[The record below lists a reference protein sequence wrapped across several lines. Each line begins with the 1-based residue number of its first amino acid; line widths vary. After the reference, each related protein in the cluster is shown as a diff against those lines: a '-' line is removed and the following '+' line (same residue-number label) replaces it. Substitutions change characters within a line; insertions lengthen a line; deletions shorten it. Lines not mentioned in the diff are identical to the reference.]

1 MITIIDGPPK
11 SGKTTMANSI
21 RNAHIGKGGPLTAD
35 RKADWKPTGL
45 LLIDEDAQK
54 DAEPRHLIEK
64 LLHGDA
70 LPEDGTPVAAS
81 KLNWKDEPSVVI
93 VGKKQEKL
101 LDVFEKLVPGFAKK
115 VGPVK
120 RIAFSDA

>member
-1 MITIIDGPPK
+1 MITIIEGSAK
-11 SGKTTMANSI
+11 SGKTTMANSL
-21 RNAHIGKGGPLTAD
+21 RNAHIGKGGVLTD
-35 RKADWKPTGL
+35 DSPKNWRPTGM

-70 LPEDGTPVAAS
+70 LPENGEPVSAS
-81 KLNWKDEPSVVI
+81 KLKWKDEPSVVI
-93 VGKKQEKL
+93 VGAKQEKML
-101 LDVFEKLVPGFAKK
+101 AIFEKLVPGFKDK

-120 RIAFSDA
+120 RMKLSNA